1 VPTYRSNDVVTSIVG
16 VVVPLKGD
24 LVTTSDVDG
33 LGGLDACDVALN
45 GLGGHVQNGVVVGR
59 RVDVSTGLV
68 SNALILSVDKN
79 VPD

>member
-1 VPTYRSNDVVTSIVG
+1 
-16 VVVPLKGD
+16 VPLKGD

-33 LGGLDACDVALN
+33 LGGLDACDVTLN

-59 RVDVSTGLV
+59 RVDVSTSLV